1 MSFNAISK
9 SFKVGGKVSKMKRGG
24 GAGGILLSNSYLFC
38 PLWKHYKQVLHQGV
52 HRHQAL
58 LNSIEMFSS
67 FCDFPWNSWFPLPF
81 RKFLESTVCGMPLQR
96 SFFFPFNPTHLS
108 WNFLYINFLHTHVPL
123 IAVSSAKSQ
132 ILNFPSLPAVMAR
145 GGVLSSLFCWGWNW
159 MATIF
164 LSWGESTQVF
174 VT

>member
-1 MSFNAISK
+1 MPFNAISEC
-9 SFKVGGKVSKMKRGG
+9 FKAGGKVSKMKGG
-24 GAGGILLSNSYLFC
+24 GGTGGILLSNSYFSVHFENTISKSYINILC
-38 PLWKHYKQVLHQGV
+38 PSG
-52 HRHQAL
+52 
-58 LNSIEMFSS
+58 NSLRAQYVGCLSKG
-67 FCDFPWNSWFPLPF
+67 L
-81 RKFLESTVCGMPLQR
+81 

-132 ILNFPSLPAVMAR
+132 ILNFPSFPAVMAR